1 MFCKK
6 CGKEIDD
13 EAIVC
18 VHCGC
23 AVEET
28 KKNTEQD
35 TPKTGMGI
43 LFGWLLGLIGLI
55 IGLCIYKPDTVAR
68 KTFLKAWGITF
79 AICFVLNIVITI
91 VWGNIWYELLLGGYY
106 STLI

>member
-1 MFCKK
+1 MYCRK

-18 VHCGC
+18 IHCGC
-23 AVEET
+23 AVQET
-28 KKNTEQD
+28 KKDTEQD
-35 TPKTGMGI
+35 TSKTGIGI
-43 LFGWLLGLIGLI
+43 LMGWLLGLIGLI
-55 IGLCIYKPDTVAR
+55 IGLCLYKPDTVAR

-79 AICFVLNIVITI
+79 GICFVLNIVISI
-91 VWGNIWYELLLGGYY
+91 IWGNIWLELLMGGYY

>member
-13 EAIVC
+13 EAVVC

-28 KKNTEQD
+28 KVNKEDNE
-35 TPKTGMGI
+35 PKKGMGV
-43 LFGWLLGLIGLI
+43 LMALLLGLIGLI
-55 IGLCIYKPDTVAR
+55 IGLCLYKSGTIAR
-68 KTFLKAWGITF
+68 KTFIKAWCITYGICL
-79 AICFVLNIVITI
+79 AITI
-91 VWGNIWYELLLGGYY
+91 ISCIVYFSLIFGALG
-106 STLI
+106 L